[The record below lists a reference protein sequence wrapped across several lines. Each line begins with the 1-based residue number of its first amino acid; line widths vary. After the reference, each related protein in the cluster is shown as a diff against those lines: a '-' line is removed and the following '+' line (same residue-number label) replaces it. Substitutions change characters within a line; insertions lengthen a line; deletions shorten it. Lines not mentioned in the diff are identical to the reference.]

1 MHYDS
6 TYHLVALGHIYIH
19 AGIRVLGKSTTEI
32 DYANALGAYNNV
44 IQIYSN
50 SWGPRDDG
58 RSISPPSENELIERV
73 IEMSTKEVINL
84 FVHRISLT
92 ACMR

>member
-1 MHYDS
+1 M
-6 TYHLVALGHIYIH
+6 LGE
-19 AGIRVLGKSTTEI
+19 STTEI
-32 DYANALGAYNNV
+32 DYANALGANNNV

-50 SWGPRDDG
+50 SWGPPDGG

-73 IEMSTKEVINL
+73 IEMSTKEVIL
-84 FVHRISLT
+84 FVYRISLT